1 MHAQAR
7 KGGWKA
13 ATQLGCGGLDLV
25 AAEQSTLEQKQEQV
39 RVEVALV
46 HLPTGPLHIPDAM
59 VTAKAACAP
68 SAHEWTIRTD
78 ACASAHAT
86 LCSAPQ
92 RKPAGGG
99 DAMVRCAVWR
109 ESGRW
114 VGRPAA
120 LATGAPRR
128 R

>member
-25 AAEQSTLEQKQEQV
+25 AAEQSALEQKQEQV

-59 VTAKAACAP
+59 VTAKAARAP

-86 LCSAPQ
+86 LCSAP
-92 RKPAGGG
+92 
-99 DAMVRCAVWR
+99 
-109 ESGRW
+109 
-114 VGRPAA
+114 
-120 LATGAPRR
+120 
-128 R
+128 